1 MLKMAREVSL
11 RLKEIKKVLDPN
23 KMAQGAYKV
32 FLANTPV
39 RSGNARR
46 KTSLQ
51 GDEITAA
58 YPYAT
63 RLDNG
68 YSKQRPNGMVKP
80 TMAWIRNY
88 LKTYLGK

>member
-1 MLKMAREVSL
+1 MAGEFKFRIGQ
-11 RLKEIKKVLDPN
+11 IKQVLDPA
-23 KMAQGAYKV
+23 KMADGAYRI

-46 KTSLQ
+46 KTELRK
-51 GDEITAA
+51 DEINAK

-68 YSKQRPNGMVKP
+68 YSKQRPAGMVKP
-80 TMAWIRNY
+80 TMAWLKDYIKRN
-88 LKTYLGK
+88 LGK